1 MKLGHTL
8 KAGIALAVVAAA
20 ASAAQ
25 AAAVAFLGNNQNAN
39 GGIVDAVGVGLDPA
53 NQRNLFRN
61 SLTTSRIENFEARIA
76 TPTSSGDTTVNDIFG
91 AASGVTLTASNAN
104 GTSQDRTRIQ
114 QNTYGGTPVNPGA
127 GFLGRF
133 STTGDPSSATTLNN
147 GSNFAGGKWW
157 ETNFTKVTIQFT
169 TAVAAFGTFM
179 TDLGDFDGGLAV
191 DVFSDTTAV
200 DGFQLLNASG
210 RSVNGGLAFFGYTN
224 DITSFNRVVFTIT
237 QGTTNPSNYDT
248 VGFDDFITG
257 TLRASTS
264 VPEPTSIALVGLSL
278 VLLGVARR
286 RQTKA

>member
-8 KAGIALAVVAAA
+8 RAGIALTVVVGA

-25 AAAVAFLGNNQNAN
+25 AAAVSFFGNNPNAN
-39 GGIVDAVGVGLDPA
+39 GGVGGAGPDPV

-61 SLTTSRIENFEARIA
+61 SLATLRVESFEARTS
-76 TPTSSGDTTVNDIFG
+76 TPTPSGDTTVNDIFG
-91 AASGVTLTASNAN
+91 ASSGVTLSASNPN
-104 GTSQDRTRIQ
+104 GGGQDRTRIQ
-114 QNTYGGTPVNPGA
+114 QNTHGGTPGNPGLG

-133 STTGDPSSATTLNN
+133 STTGDSSSVTTING
-147 GSNFAGGKWW
+147 GSNFTGGKWW
-157 ETNFTKVTIQFT
+157 ETNFTTVTVQFT

-191 DVFSDTTAV
+191 DFFSDTTAV

-224 DITSFNRVVFTIT
+224 DITSFNRVVFTIA

-278 VLLGVARR
+278 VLLSVARR